1 MTKEEL
7 IERLK
12 SPEWV
17 DFEVKEASENLPKS
31 VWETVS
37 AFSNTQGGWIILGIK
52 EKKENG
58 VSTYEIQGVK
68 NPEKIEQDFICT
80 LRSEKFN
87 TLISVDV
94 KKYQF
99 GDATV
104 LAFYIPSSSF
114 KPVFFNTPK
123 NTFLRKGSGDHRAT
137 DLEFGII
144 QREQEFGRKSEK
156 AVPNTSL
163 EDIYPN
169 SLNSYR
175 NTLRFENAQY
185 SYNNLSDEEFCK
197 KIGILTA
204 DGEVTVGGLF
214 MFGKLDSIHKLTFN
228 FWIDYIEIPGTSVSN
243 AEKRYTFRLQEQ
255 ENIWESYNI
264 IIQRL
269 RNFVD
274 NPYSPRPDG
283 FAPDDE
289 SRLYCLREALVN
301 LCAHADYFDSAHP
314 TIRVYTDHISFQNP
328 GSFHFDVADVK
339 NQPIASH
346 PRNPNILK
354 FFRLAKLSEN
364 AGYGIE
370 KILNWTELTG
380 QEVEFKSYSSISE
393 VIFWQKRG
401 SGTVNGTVNGTVK
414 LSQKEK
420 EIIQYIKVNPLAKR
434 ATIAESTNTSLR
446 TLARYI
452 SKWQKAN
459 IIERIGSDKAGS
471 WKVNIE

>member
-12 SPEWV
+12 SPEWI
-17 DFEVKEASENLPKS
+17 DFEVKEASESLPKS

-68 NPEKIEQDFICT
+68 NPEKMEQDFIGT

-94 KKYQF
+94 KSFQF

-137 DLEFGII
+137 DFEFGII

-156 AVPNTSL
+156 AVPNTSI

-197 KIGILTA
+197 K
-204 DGEVTVGGLF
+204 
-214 MFGKLDSIHKLTFN
+214 
-228 FWIDYIEIPGTSVSN
+228 
-243 AEKRYTFRLQEQ
+243 
-255 ENIWESYNI
+255 
-264 IIQRL
+264 
-269 RNFVD
+269 
-274 NPYSPRPDG
+274 
-283 FAPDDE
+283 
-289 SRLYCLREALVN
+289 
-301 LCAHADYFDSAHP
+301 
-314 TIRVYTDHISFQNP
+314 
-328 GSFHFDVADVK
+328 
-339 NQPIASH
+339 
-346 PRNPNILK
+346 
-354 FFRLAKLSEN
+354 
-364 AGYGIE
+364 
-370 KILNWTELTG
+370 
-380 QEVEFKSYSSISE
+380 
-393 VIFWQKRG
+393 
-401 SGTVNGTVNGTVK
+401 SGC
-414 LSQKEK
+414 
-420 EIIQYIKVNPLAKR
+420 
-434 ATIAESTNTSLR
+434 
-446 TLARYI
+446 
-452 SKWQKAN
+452 
-459 IIERIGSDKAGS
+459 
-471 WKVNIE
+471 